1 MEKISIAIETNISL
15 SVLDLA
21 LRSVL
26 DGSATPAY
34 FMELARSG
42 CFGKNRA
49 KKSVTLLNRL
59 TTRNKLLP
67 YIEKDRD
74 SIDVMLRS
82 KFDRPLLMAAIM
94 SSAYSIFYDTIAIL
108 GKHFHAQDEVGRTL
122 LLKKLCEKYG
132 SNRALFKA
140 YNCVIP
146 MLIDADFIHR
156 DKPGVYTKVR
166 QEKYSD
172 KAAVLYRQ
180 AFLLNN
186 PTLNGRDKLDSYPFF
201 EFIR

>member
-1 MEKISIAIETNISL
+1 
-15 SVLDLA
+15 
-21 LRSVL
+21 
-26 DGSATPAY
+26 
-34 FMELARSG
+34 
-42 CFGKNRA
+42 
-49 KKSVTLLNRL
+49 
-59 TTRNKLLP
+59 
-67 YIEKDRD
+67 
-74 SIDVMLRS
+74 ML
-82 KFDRPLLMAAIM
+82 
-94 SSAYSIFYDTIAIL
+94 
-108 GKHFHAQDEVGRTL
+108 Q
-122 LLKKLCEKYG
+122 KLCEKYG

-186 PTLNGRDKLDSYPFF
+186 LTLNERNELDSYPFF